1 MPTRKKAAAPVPAA
15 APTAGGGGT
24 GDNALF
30 ALARQVRGWADTVV
44 GLAGSATDL
53 GLSLAQTAVKDPAK
67 KAAVAQAGR
76 LIRQWREA
84 AGLTLEEVSQAVG
97 LGDSQL
103 MTQAEGGVIA
113 LPFDVVLRLAGVL
126 GRHDPIPV
134 LMGLTRQYSP
144 ELWSSLEAL
153 GIGRLAVQGARE
165 RELANI
171 YRRNDAARELD
182 DAQFAVLLAFTR
194 QAFETALAL
203 TVPAPA
209 LAEPAPTATEAA
221 PETAPRPRAP
231 RKKAI
236 PTAPTAPT
244 PDAPATRRG
253 PAPRKA

>member
-1 MPTRKKAAAPVPAA
+1 MPTRKKASAPVPAA
-15 APTAGGGGT
+15 APTAGGGST

-203 TVPAPA
+203 TVPSAPVDA
-209 LAEPAPTATEAA
+209 AAPTAAEDA
-221 PETAPRPRAP
+221 PEAAPRPRAP
-231 RKKAI
+231 RKKA
-236 PTAPTAPT
+236 APTAAAPT
-244 PDAPATRRG
+244 TRRSQ
-253 PAPRKA
+253 APRKA